1 MRDEA
6 TSRPPD
12 ATTVPDEAPPRA
24 TVYPAGFAV
33 SPEDRRA
40 LLVLSA
46 LASMTARKLLELADR
61 VGSAGACLGEVLAG
75 RAGSAGDRK
84 WAPEV
89 KPDVLERG
97 LQTCGAR
104 MVAWGDDEYPPGL
117 IDLEDPPAVLYV
129 RGRDLRSLQPA
140 VAIVGSR
147 NCSPLGREI
156 ATDLGRGLAA
166 VGVCV
171 VSGAARGI
179 DSASHR
185 GTLDAAGTTVAVLG
199 SGIDVLYPPGSRR
212 LLHEVEAAGAVVSE
226 YPPALN
232 AEPWRF
238 PARNRIVAGLARA
251 LVVVEGAGR
260 SGSMITVEHALDLGR
275 EVFAVSGPVT
285 SPLSEVPLAM
295 IRDGATMIR
304 GADDLLA
311 DLGYDRRPPVADGPP
326 GLPDDERRVF
336 EQLAGPSLPDALAR
350 AACVSIPEAVAALIR
365 LELRGLVRNVGG
377 RYERRLVR
385 AARDHDD
392 DAEDHAGPPADPP
405 ASGEA

>member
-1 MRDEA
+1 VPDES
-6 TSRPPD
+6 TSG
-12 ATTVPDEAPPRA
+12 VPDEATPRP

-33 SPEDRRA
+33 SPQDRRA
-40 LLVLSA
+40 VLVLSA
-46 LASMTARKLLELADR
+46 LASMTPRKLLELADR
-61 VGSAGACLGEVLAG
+61 EGSAAACLEAVLAG
-75 RAGSAGDRK
+75 RAGSPGDRE
-84 WAPEV
+84 WAPKV
-89 KPDVLERG
+89 RPDVLDRG
-97 LQTCGAR
+97 LEACGAR
-104 MVAWGDDEYPPGL
+104 MVAWGDDEYPPAL
-117 IDLEDPPAVLYV
+117 TDLEDPPAVLYV
-129 RGRDLRSLQPA
+129 RGRDLRSLRPA

-147 NCSPLGREI
+147 SCSALGREI

-179 DSASHR
+179 DTASHR
-185 GTLDAAGTTVAVLG
+185 GALDAAGTTVAVLG
-199 SGIDVLYPPGSRR
+199 SGIDVLYPPGSLR
-212 LLHEVEAAGAVVSE
+212 LLHEVEAAGAIVSE
-226 YPPALN
+226 YPPAIN

-260 SGSMITVEHALDLGR
+260 SGSMITVEHALELGR

-285 SPLSEVPLAM
+285 SPLSEVPLAL

-311 DLGYDRRPPVADGPP
+311 DLGFDERPPVADGPP

-336 EQLAGPSLPDALAR
+336 EHLAGPSLPDALAR
-350 AACVSIPEAVAALIR
+350 AAGVSIPEAVAALIR

-385 AARDHDD
+385 TAAPG
-392 DAEDHAGPPADPP
+392 AEDEPAPP